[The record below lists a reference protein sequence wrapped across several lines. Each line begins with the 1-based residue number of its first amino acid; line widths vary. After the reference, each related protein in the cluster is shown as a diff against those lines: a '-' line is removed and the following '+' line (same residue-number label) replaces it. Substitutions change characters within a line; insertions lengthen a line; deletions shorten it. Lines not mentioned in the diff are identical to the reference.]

1 MTRTERGARI
11 VAGSAM
17 IAAPA
22 TLLAAAILH
31 PPHAGTDAEAWFE
44 AALAGRQRF
53 YAAQNEAS

>member
-1 MTRTERGARI
+1 
-11 VAGSAM
+11 M